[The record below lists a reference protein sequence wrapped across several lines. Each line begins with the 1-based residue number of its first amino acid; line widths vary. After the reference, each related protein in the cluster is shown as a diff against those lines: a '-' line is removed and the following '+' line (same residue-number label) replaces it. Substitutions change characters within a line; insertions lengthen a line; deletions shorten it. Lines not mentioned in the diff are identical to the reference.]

1 MSELPALSRSLQEA
15 IKKKNFTL
23 HVFKILYNW
32 ISLVCNA
39 LRHSRYLT
47 EQISRL
53 TSSSFLSIVNLY
65 LDYNVGRR
73 MAANIVMGVRVRLEV
88 AVAAITCAQ
97 AGPDPALALSGYGLS
112 HHLSGF

>member
-1 MSELPALSRSLQEA
+1 
-15 IKKKNFTL
+15 
-23 HVFKILYNW
+23 
-32 ISLVCNA
+32 
-39 LRHSRYLT
+39 
-47 EQISRL
+47 
-53 TSSSFLSIVNLY
+53 
-65 LDYNVGRR
+65 

>member
-1 MSELPALSRSLQEA
+1 MNYLLSLGLYKRQL
-15 IKKKNFTL
+15 KKKNNFTL

-65 LDYNVGRR
+65 LDYNVGTR

-88 AVAAITCAQ
+88 AVAAVTCAQ